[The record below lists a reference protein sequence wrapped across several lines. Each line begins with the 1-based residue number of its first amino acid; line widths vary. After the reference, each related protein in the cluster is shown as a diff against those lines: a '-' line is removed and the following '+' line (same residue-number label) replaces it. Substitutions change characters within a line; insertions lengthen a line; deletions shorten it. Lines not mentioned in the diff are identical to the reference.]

1 MPTDVAIFEPM
12 ITLDEQKLENDR
24 LFEKEFLPHA
34 DALYTFAYH
43 LVYDEEDARDLVQ
56 DTFMKSYR
64 FISSYEKGTNAKA
77 WLFKILKNSFINDYR
92 KKSRQPIHTD
102 YEDVLA
108 YADSDDDNKVG
119 NVDLRNEIFQEMM
132 GDEVTRAI
140 NELPVDFRT
149 IILLCDIE
157 EFSYEELAKIL
168 DIPVGT
174 VRSRLHRARNL
185 MKEKLVEYGK
195 KMGYKEKR

>member
-1 MPTDVAIFEPM
+1 MLWDNATFEPM
-12 ITLDEQKLENDR
+12 MTMDEQKLENDR
-24 LFEKEFLPHA
+24 LFEQEFLPHA

-43 LVYDEEDARDLVQ
+43 LVYNDEDARDLVQ
-56 DTFMKSYR
+56 DTFFKSYR

-77 WLFKILKNSFINDYR
+77 WLFKILKNSFINNYR
-92 KKSRQPIHTD
+92 RKTRQPLQTD
-102 YEDVLA
+102 YEDVLT
-108 YADSDDDNKVG
+108 YADSEEGNGVG
-119 NVDLRNEIFQEMM
+119 NVDLRNEVFQDMM

-140 NELPVDFRT
+140 NQLPVDFRT

-157 EFSYEELAKIL
+157 DFSYEEMSKIL

-174 VRSRLHRARNL
+174 VRSRLFRGRNML
-185 MKEKLVEYGK
+185 KEKLIDYGK